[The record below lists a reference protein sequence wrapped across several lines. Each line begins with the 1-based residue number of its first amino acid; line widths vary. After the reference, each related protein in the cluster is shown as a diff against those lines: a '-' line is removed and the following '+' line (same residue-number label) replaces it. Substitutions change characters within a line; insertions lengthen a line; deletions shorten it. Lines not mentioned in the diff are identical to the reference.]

1 MFFVIIFLMLVIG
14 ITIIFASNGDL
25 RRRRSN
31 RNRSSFT
38 IGDLSDESNAASVT
52 SLQRIPHEAQ
62 QFVMTKYPK
71 TMTVIL
77 PALKGTYRGSN
88 KVASRSQADLKHE
101 VNLETLSCSCSWW
114 QERCA
119 HLPARDIRRVDRHV
133 ARLLI
138 RSKAIK
144 EFDEIIQVIL
154 GHEDDYRNYEGFGA
168 DYLHRMTLHS
178 GMKIVFTFRTNSPW
192 VNVITRRR
200 KKGDTGDYYTGRY
213 SKYGFNLIEE
223 RWSYGRTPPGAKLF
237 RNIIKNLF
245 AFKGQPHP

>member
-1 MFFVIIFLMLVIG
+1 MFIISIALIV
-14 ITIIFASNGDL
+14 SSKKKGDQKESE
-25 RRRRSN
+25 RYRF
-31 RNRSSFT
+31 SFT
-38 IGDLSDESNAASVT
+38 IGDLSDESNTDSVT
-52 SLQRIPHEAQ
+52 SHKRIPHEVQ
-62 QFVMTKYPK
+62 QFIMTKYPK

-77 PALKGTYRGSN
+77 PALKGTYRGSS
-88 KVASRSQADLKHE
+88 KVDSRSQADLKHE
-101 VNLETLSCSCSWW
+101 VNLETLSCSCPWW

-119 HLPARDIRRVDRHV
+119 HLPDRDIRRVDRHV

-168 DYLHRMTLHS
+168 DYLHRMTLYS
-178 GMKIVFTFRTNSPW
+178 GMKIVFTFRTSSPW

-237 RNIIKNLF
+237 RNIIKSLF